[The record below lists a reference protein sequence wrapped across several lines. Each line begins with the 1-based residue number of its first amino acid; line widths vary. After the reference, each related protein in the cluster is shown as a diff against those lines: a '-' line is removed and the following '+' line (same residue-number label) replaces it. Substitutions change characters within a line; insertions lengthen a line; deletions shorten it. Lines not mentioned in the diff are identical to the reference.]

1 MMTVARFSPRQRG
14 KLLLAVLPWLGA
26 AALAVAPVAAPAQG
40 AYPAKPIHLIVAYPP
55 GGLTDTLARAVGDG
69 LSRQL
74 GKTVVVENKGG
85 AGGIIGTDYVAKAA
99 PDGYTLLMTIPGP
112 ITSNLALYKKLPY
125 DPRSDLRPVSD
136 IATARTVLAV
146 NSSVPAR
153 TVAELL
159 SYAKASPGKLR
170 MGSWGPGTQ
179 PHTIQTYFARQYQI
193 DMLHVPYRGEGP
205 MVTDLLAGQVNVT
218 VGSVTALKQHFA
230 TGKLRP
236 LAVTGTRRAQALPD
250 VPTFTEAG
258 YADEPFRLTGPITL
272 MAPAKTPQ
280 DIIDR
285 LGRETASLVA
295 SADMQRRIAEM
306 GAEPLGTTPAQAE
319 AAYKAYLPVVL
330 KLTAD
335 TGVTLD

>member
-1 MMTVARFSPRQRG
+1 MMTVVRFSPRRRG
-14 KLLLAVLPWLGA
+14 KLLLATLRWLGV
-26 AALAVAPVAAPAQG
+26 AALAATPLAAPAQG

-125 DPRSDLRPVSD
+125 DPRTDLRPVSD

-159 SYAKASPGKLR
+159 AYAKASPGKLR
-170 MGSWGPGTQ
+170 MGSWGAGTQ
-179 PHTIQTYFARQYQI
+179 PHTIQTYFARQYQV

-236 LAVTGTRRAQALPD
+236 LAVTGTRRGQALPD

-280 DIIDR
+280 DIVDR
-285 LGRETASLVA
+285 LGRETASLIA

>member
-1 MMTVARFSPRQRG
+1 
-14 KLLLAVLPWLGA
+14 
-26 AALAVAPVAAPAQG
+26 
-40 AYPAKPIHLIVAYPP
+40 
-55 GGLTDTLARAVGDG
+55 
-69 LSRQL
+69 
-74 GKTVVVENKGG
+74 
-85 AGGIIGTDYVAKAA
+85 
-99 PDGYTLLMTIPGP
+99 
-112 ITSNLALYKKLPY
+112 
-125 DPRSDLRPVSD
+125 PVSD

-159 SYAKASPGKLR
+159 AYAKASPGKLR
-170 MGSWGPGTQ
+170 MGSWGAGTQ
-179 PHTIQTYFARQYQI
+179 PHTIQTYFARQYQA

-230 TGKLRP
+230 TGKLRA
-236 LAVTGTRRAQALPD
+236 LAVTGTRRAQSLPD

-272 MAPAKTPQ
+272 MAPARTPQ

-285 LGRETASLVA
+285 LGRETASLIA
-295 SADMQRRIAEM
+295 SADMQRRIVDM

>member
-1 MMTVARFSPRQRG
+1 MKTVARFSPWLR
-14 KLLLAVLPWLGA
+14 AVLPWLGI
-26 AALAVAPVAAPAQG
+26 AALAAAPVAAPAQG
-40 AYPAKPIHLIVAYPP
+40 AYPAKPIRLIVAYPP

-99 PDGYTLLMTIPGP
+99 PDGYTLLVTIPGP

-125 DPRSDLRPVSD
+125 DPRTDLRPVSD

-159 SYAKASPGKLR
+159 AYAKASPGKLR
-170 MGSWGPGTQ
+170 MGSWGAGTQ
-179 PHTIQTYFARQYQI
+179 PHTIQTYFARQYQV

-258 YADEPFRLTGPITL
+258 YAEEPFRLTGPITL

-285 LGRETASLVA
+285 LGGETASVIA
-295 SADMQRRIAEM
+295 SADMQRRIIDM

>member
-125 DPRSDLRPVSD
+125 DPRTDLRPVSD

-295 SADMQRRIAEM
+295 SADMQRRIADM

>member
-125 DPRSDLRPVSD
+125 DPRTDLRPVSD

>member
-1 MMTVARFSPRQRG
+1 MMTVVRFSTRQRG
-14 KLLLAVLPWLGA
+14 TLRLAALRWLGV
-26 AALAVAPVAAPAQG
+26 AALAVAPLVAQAQG

-112 ITSNLALYKKLPY
+112 ITANLALYKKLPY
-125 DPRSDLRPVSD
+125 DPRTDLRPVSD

-159 SYAKASPGKLR
+159 AYAKASPGKLR
-170 MGSWGPGTQ
+170 MGSWGAGTQ
-179 PHTIQTYFARQYQI
+179 PHTIQTYFARQYQV

-250 VPTFTEAG
+250 VPTFAEAG
-258 YADEPFRLTGPITL
+258 YPDEPFRLTGPITL

-295 SADMQRRIAEM
+295 SADMQRRILDM
-306 GAEPLGTTPAQAE
+306 GAEPLGTTPAQAD

>member
-1 MMTVARFSPRQRG
+1 MTVVRFSPRQRG
-14 KLLLAVLPWLGA
+14 RLLLATLRWLGVA
-26 AALAVAPVAAPAQG
+26 AFAAAPVAALAQG
-40 AYPAKPIHLIVAYPP
+40 AYPAKPIRLIVAYPP

-85 AGGIIGTDYVAKAA
+85 AGGIIGTDHVAKAA

-125 DPRSDLRPVSD
+125 DPRTDLRPVSD

-146 NSSVPAR
+146 NSSVPAK

-159 SYAKASPGKLR
+159 AYAKASPGKLR
-170 MGSWGPGTQ
+170 MGSWGAGTQ
-179 PHTIQTYFARQYQI
+179 PHTIQTYFARQYQV

-280 DIIDR
+280 EIIDR
-285 LGRETASLVA
+285 LGRETATLVA
-295 SADMQRRIAEM
+295 SADMQRRIVDM

>member
-1 MMTVARFSPRQRG
+1 MMTAVRSSPRPRRA
-14 KLLLAVLPWLGA
+14 LLQAALPWLSIA
-26 AALAVAPVAAPAQG
+26 VLAVMPVAAAAQG

-55 GGLTDTLARAVGDG
+55 GGLTDTLARAVGNG

-125 DPRSDLRPVSD
+125 DPRTDLRPVSD

-146 NSSVPAR
+146 HSSVPAK

-159 SYAKASPGKLR
+159 AYAKASPGKLR
-170 MGSWGPGTQ
+170 MGSWGAGTQ
-179 PHTIQTYFARQYQI
+179 PHTIQTYFARQYQA

-236 LAVTGTRRAQALPD
+236 LAVTGTRRAQALPE

-258 YADEPFRLTGPITL
+258 YADEPFRLTGPLTL

-280 DIIDR
+280 EIIDR

-295 SADMQRRIAEM
+295 SADMQRRIADM

>member
-1 MMTVARFSPRQRG
+1 MKTIARFSPWLRAALPRG
-14 KLLLAVLPWLGA
+14 ALPWLGV

-125 DPRSDLRPVSD
+125 DPRTDLRAVSD

-159 SYAKASPGKLR
+159 AYAGAAPGKLR
-170 MGSWGPGTQ
+170 MGSWGAGTQ
-179 PHTIQTYFARQYQI
+179 PHTIQTYFARQYQV

-236 LAVTGTRRAQALPD
+236 LAVTGTRRAQALPE

-280 DIIDR
+280 DIVDR

-295 SADMQRRIAEM
+295 SADMRRRIADL